1 MLRKCISGGQ
11 TGADIAGL
19 QVAKDFG
26 LETGGTMPFGYK
38 ALDRCHP
45 EYKEMF
51 GIEFH
56 SSSSYVPRTKKNVK
70 DSDGTIRLAF
80 DFSSRGEKCTMKAIA
95 IYKKP
100 FIDVD
105 LNDPIPVEDV
115 VAWIRDKN
123 IEILNVAGNSEQ
135 TAPGTY
141 ENSTEYLTKLFRALG
156 FMRTDEFMN

>member
-1 MLRKCISGGQ
+1 
-11 TGADIAGL
+11 
-19 QVAKDFG
+19 
-26 LETGGTMPFGYK
+26 
-38 ALDRCHP
+38 
-45 EYKEMF
+45 
-51 GIEFH
+51 
-56 SSSSYVPRTKKNVK
+56 
-70 DSDGTIRLAF
+70 
-80 DFSSRGEKCTMKAIA
+80 MKAIA

-123 IEILNVAGNSEQ
+123 IEILNVAGNSEH

-141 ENSTEYLTKLFRALG
+141 AAVTEYLTALCRALG